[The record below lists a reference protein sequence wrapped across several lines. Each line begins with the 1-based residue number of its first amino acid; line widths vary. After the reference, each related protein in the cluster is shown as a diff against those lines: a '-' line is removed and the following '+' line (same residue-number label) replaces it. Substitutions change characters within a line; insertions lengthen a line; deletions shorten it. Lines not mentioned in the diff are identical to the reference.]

1 MKNNKKFLVILSLL
15 AIAIII
21 MLAVIFSRDGK
32 TIDESVNEV
41 EFTINKLK
49 NPGFETGDLEHWWK
63 NFRNNM
69 KYFAFVDEIVKFEGN
84 YSLNITS
91 DLDNTNLW
99 VEQKIFDFPINKK
112 LIFNA
117 KVRTENVN
125 AVFLSIELLSN
136 KDSLLAQA
144 FSDTLKGT
152 NDWNHLT
159 TWVRTINPDLQY
171 IIVKCNLIG
180 RGRVWVDN
188 FELYPIDIQQ
198 KYILPFKK

>member
-41 EFTINKLK
+41 EFTVNKLK